1 MILDH
6 TKLITFVSS
15 SMSKYKEVPI
25 IKNRAK
31 IPNGTRIENR
41 VLNKSSK
48 NMKNMLSDGKH
59 LKMMFYFIDN
69 LEYSMFNN
77 DSIKETDLKRS
88 KYFKKI
94 ISDLDKHIDFETK
107 KRKSKVF
114 KYKEKPRKKSSNKEG
129 MVQILIPILK

>member
-6 TKLITFVSS
+6 TKLVTFVSS

-31 IPNGTRIENR
+31 IPNETRIENK

-88 KYFKKI
+88 KYF
-94 ISDLDKHIDFETK
+94 
-107 KRKSKVF
+107 RKL
-114 KYKEKPRKKSSNKEG
+114 Y
-129 MVQILIPILK
+129 QI

>member
-6 TKLITFVSS
+6 TKLVTFVSS

-31 IPNGTRIENR
+31 IPNETRIENK

-88 KYFKKI
+88 KYFRKLYQIQTNILTLKPKSVKAKFLNIKKNHAKRARI
-94 ISDLDKHIDFETK
+94 K
-107 KRKSKVF
+107 KVWF
-114 KYKEKPRKKSSNKEG
+114 KY
-129 MVQILIPILK
+129 